1 MALDPR
7 LLGIARPV
15 DIMGNIRQ
23 GIQDVQ
29 ADQAFKLAQ
38 EQGALQNQILQ
49 QNVAAGDQAAIDA
62 ERERELQSVLAAS
75 NVIEPLLASGDPAK
89 IQQAQ
94 NFLSVRSKQI
104 ASAGGNPEDTD
115 ELLGLI
121 NAGDTGTALNLVRNV
136 QQLAPTADKPSQFSA
151 SSLVKD
157 EGGNVYSVTEK
168 RNPNTGSVEQV
179 YSAITPN
186 APETPQGAI
195 SIVSRSTG
203 LTGAETVEQA
213 GQRTAVTEQA
223 KQLEGLRSD
232 IQTTF
237 VKAGIA
243 AKKGKNEILRMRDAL
258 KGVAQGRLAQARQSL
273 GTFIP
278 GIRDADAEAALS
290 LMNQFILGKREE
302 IIGGGVMSDADLAIL
317 RTVGVQLGNQP
328 EANEKILDFMEAASD
343 AAIKNA
349 ADFKAF
355 LKGGGNA
362 EDFVPADRL
371 SGFAQTAQP
380 EPVTIDPNEINRLLE
395 KYGN

>member
-1 MALDPR
+1 MLDPR

-75 NVIEPLLASGDPAK
+75 NVIEPLLASGDPEK
-89 IQQAQ
+89 IHQVQ

-104 ASAGGNPEDTD
+104 ADAGGNPEDTD
-115 ELLGLI
+115 QILGLI

-136 QQLAPTADKPSQFSA
+136 QQLAPTTDKPSQFSA

-213 GQRTAVTEQA
+213 AERTTKTEEA
-223 KQLEGLRSD
+223 KQVAQRRQEAIRIGNVARSQVRSVRRMRTLLKDVETGGVEAIKKRVSDFFGFTPANAAELNNKFGQIILSD
-232 IQTTF
+232 IKKLGANPTEGERAFLERISASFEQGNAANEAILSDMQT
-237 VKAGIA
+237 VL
-243 AKKGKNEILRMRDAL
+243 ERQVER
-258 KGVAQGRLAQARQSL
+258 AQLLANNPDMTVQEAMIRQSEF
-273 GTFIP
+273 TETVP
-278 GIRDADAEAALS
+278 Q
-290 LMNQFILGKREE
+290 QFETQTINGVEIKR
-302 IIGGGVMSDADLAIL
+302 V
-317 RTVGVQLGNQP
+317 
-328 EANEKILDFMEAASD
+328 K
-343 AAIKNA
+343 
-349 ADFKAF
+349 
-355 LKGGGNA
+355 
-362 EDFVPADRL
+362 
-371 SGFAQTAQP
+371 
-380 EPVTIDPNEINRLLE
+380 
-395 KYGN
+395 